1 MYTHTHFYFHLECR
15 KLYVCKHHSMN
26 NQTKTDHLQNP
37 NFSRAEHTNDLGEA
51 GCVFTFV
58 TFERAWKQEVATI
71 PGDTKISAQT

>member
-1 MYTHTHFYFHLECR
+1 MNTLMTLER
-15 KLYVCKHHSMN
+15 LAV
-26 NQTKTDHLQNP
+26 
-37 NFSRAEHTNDLGEA
+37 FSPLSPLREHEHTNDLGEA